1 MTNFSIRRPKFTI
14 VAMLLFLIFGFVSV
28 TNLPLQLF
36 PNINPPVAAV
46 VTSYSGASPE
56 EVEDKV
62 TKPLESQLAT
72 TSGLNKISSTTSEGM
87 TLILLEFSW
96 TTSIDDVELD
106 IINTIR
112 QTPLPDDANEPS
124 FLKFDPSMMPMM
136 QLAIT
141 GDDDI
146 LAIQDLVDDLRLE
159 LEKVPGVASIDEAG
173 SMIEEVQINLNQD
186 ELTTNNLTQQDIIQT
201 IQSHNTSMPGG
212 TVSNGDLSLTTR
224 VISELVTVEE
234 IEELVVGV
242 SADGSE
248 LTLTDV
254 AEVEVTTGDTEVITR
269 ANQEPAIQFTI
280 MKESESNTV
289 LVSNAVNDR
298 MDELLDDSKY
308 DELNAVMLYDEGSY
322 INSAIAS
329 VTNALIFGGILAM
342 LVLFFFL
349 RNLKTPLIVGIAIPF
364 SIIVTFAFLY
374 FAGIGLN
381 LMSLGGLALG
391 IGMLVD
397 NAIVV
402 IENIYRHLSMN
413 KKPKQAALDGT
424 KEVSSAIIASTL
436 TTVSVFLP
444 IVFISGLVANLFRE
458 FALAVSF
465 SLLASLLVALTVVPM
480 IASRILKK
488 PNEDREAKRMQS
500 SFMKG
505 MDRSI
510 RWVLMHRLA
519 VLFITFILLVAGGLG
534 LMNVGTELIPDSDQG
549 TFTVD
554 VELEQGT
561 TVDRT
566 QDTVNAIEDVLS
578 DYREISDFVSTAGS
592 SDQNVMSGNSGSHQ
606 AQIFVNMAPLDQRQI
621 STSDFIESIESEV
634 ARVDR
639 DAEISLSTVGSLGTE
654 ANTLV
659 FTISDPNSERLYES
673 AQELEEELLSIREV
687 RDLELSI
694 EETSPEIQIEVD
706 RTLARENALAPAQI
720 AQQVHDLTRGQ
731 LASALQTEDNNL
743 YDILVQLDPEFT
755 EDIEA
760 LENLQLQNGNGEF
773 VALSEVAEIVE
784 GESPATIQRMQQE
797 EAVEFTVY
805 YSTSTTLG
813 DISRLVEEAVDEVE
827 LDEQTT
833 FSYGGEQELL
843 EDSIGSMA
851 LAVVLAIIFIYLV
864 MAAQFESFKMP
875 FVIMFTVPL
884 VVIGVAL
891 ALLATQTALS
901 VTVFIGL
908 IVLIGIVVNNAIVL
922 VDYVNQRKASGMTT
936 FEALVVSVKD
946 RTRPILMT
954 SLTTILGMVPLALGL
969 GEGAELQQPMAL
981 AVIGGLISSTFLTLF
996 VIPVVYS
1003 LFDKQTRR
1011 RRYVTVEGEFSEVD
1025 DRARSLPPI
1034 VETERVSEY
1043 GYTEQSIADS
1053 SSNRPENEALEDPER
1068 SEQII
1073 SNVSKDENSKDQ
1085 ITQDDSLS
1093 KDDILKLLEQI
1104 VHTSKEN
1111 KKDKDQ

>member
-14 VAMLLFLIFGFVSV
+14 VAMLLFLIFGFVSI

-56 EVEDKV
+56 EVQDKV

-72 TSGLNKISSTTSEGM
+72 TSGLKKISSTTSEGM

-96 TTSIDDVELD
+96 TASIDDVELD

-112 QTPLPDDANEPS
+112 QTPLPEDANEPS

-141 GDDDI
+141 GEDDI
-146 LAIQDLVDDLRLE
+146 LSIQDLVDDMRLE
-159 LEKVPGVASIDEAG
+159 LTKVPGVASIDEAG
-173 SMIEEVQINLNQD
+173 SLIEEIQITLNQD
-186 ELTTNNLTQQDIIQT
+186 ELIANNLTQDDVVSV
-201 IQSHNTSMPGG
+201 IQSNNLTMPGG
-212 TVSNGDLSLTTR
+212 TVLDGDLSLTTR
-224 VISELVTVEE
+224 VISELVAIEE
-234 IEELVVGV
+234 VRELVVGV
-242 SADGSE
+242 GTDGNNLLLE
-248 LTLTDV
+248 DLGT
-254 AEVEVTTGDTEVITR
+254 VEVATADTNVITR

-289 LVSNAVNDR
+289 QVSNAVNDR
-298 MDELLDDSKY
+298 LNDLLDDSKY
-308 DELNAVMLYDEGSY
+308 EDLNTVMLFDEGEF

-413 KKPKQAALDGT
+413 KKPKEAALDGT
-424 KEVSSAIIASTL
+424 KEVSGAIIASTL

-488 PNEDREAKRMQS
+488 PNEDREAKRMDS
-500 SFMKG
+500 SFMRG
-505 MDRSI
+505 MDRST
-510 RWVLMHRLA
+510 RWVLTHRFA
-519 VLFITFILLVAGGLG
+519 VLAITLILLVVGGLG
-534 LMNVGTELIPDSDQG
+534 LTQVGTELIPDSDQG
-549 TFTVD
+549 NFTVD
-554 VELEQGT
+554 IALEQGT
-561 TVDRT
+561 TVERT
-566 QDTVNAIEDVLS
+566 QETVEAVEDMLG
-578 DYREISDFVSTAGS
+578 DYREIADYVSSAGS
-592 SDQNVMSGNSGSHQ
+592 SDQNAMMGNSGDHQ
-606 AQIFVNMAPLDQRQI
+606 AQIFVAMVPQDQRTI
-621 STSDFIESIESEV
+621 STSDFIESVQSDV
-634 ARVDR
+634 SRVDR

-659 FTISDPNSERLYES
+659 FTISDPNSIRLYET
-673 AQELEEELLSIREV
+673 AEELEEELLSIREV
-687 RDLELSI
+687 REIELSI

-706 RTLARENALAPAQI
+706 RDLARENGLAPAQI

-731 LASALQTEDNNL
+731 LASTLQTEDNNL
-743 YDILVQLDPEFT
+743 FNIFVKIDPEFT
-755 EDIEA
+755 EDLEA
-760 LENLQLQNGNGEF
+760 LETLQLQNGNGEYI
-773 VALSEVAEIVE
+773 ALNEVAEILNGE
-784 GESPATIQRMQQE
+784 GPTTIQRMEQE
-797 EAVEFTVY
+797 EAVEFTVF

-813 DISRLVEEAVDEVE
+813 DISQLVEEAVDDVG
-827 LDEQTT
+827 LDDQTS

-843 EDSIGSMA
+843 EDSIGSMG
-851 LAVVLAIIFIYLV
+851 LAILLAIIFIYLV

-891 ALLATQTALS
+891 ALIVTQTALS

-922 VDYVNQRKASGMTT
+922 VDYVNQRKASGLST

-954 SLTTILGMVPLALGL
+954 SSTTILGMVPLALGL

-1003 LFDKQTRR
+1003 LFDNQTRK
-1011 RRYVTVEGEFSEVD
+1011 RRYVTVEGEFFEVN
-1025 DRARSLPPI
+1025 DRAKTLPPT

-1043 GYTEQSIADS
+1043 GFVEKELDQALQDKSSAKEESQELEKESDS
-1053 SSNRPENEALEDPER
+1053 TNKP
-1068 SEQII
+1068 
-1073 SNVSKDENSKDQ
+1073 NS
-1085 ITQDDSLS
+1085 TDSLS
-1093 KDDILKLLEQI
+1093 KNDILKLLEQI
-1104 VHTSKEN
+1104 VDTSKNDHEKN
-1111 KKDKDQ
+1111 NHDPSDKDRS

>member
-14 VAMLLFLIFGFVSV
+14 VAMLIFLIFGFVSI

-62 TKPLESQLAT
+62 TRPLENQLAT

-141 GDDDI
+141 GEDEI
-146 LAIQDLVDDLRLE
+146 LEIQDLVDDLRLE
-159 LEKVPGVASIDEAG
+159 LTKVPGVANIDEAG
-173 SMIEEVQINLNQD
+173 SMIEEVQIQLNQD
-186 ELTTNNLTQQDIIQT
+186 ELTENNLTQEDIVST
-201 IQSHNTSMPGG
+201 LQSHNTSMPGG
-212 TVSNGDLSLTTR
+212 TVLNGDLSLTTR
-224 VISELVTVEE
+224 VISELVSVEE
-234 IEELVVGV
+234 IAELVVGV
-242 SADGSE
+242 GTDGNDLLIE
-248 LTLTDV
+248 DV
-254 AEVEVTTGDTEVITR
+254 GTVEITTGDAEVITR

-289 LVSNAVNDR
+289 QVSNAVNNRLD
-298 MDELLDDSKY
+298 DLLEDSKY
-308 DELNAVMLYDEGSY
+308 EDLNTVMLFDEGDF
-322 INSAIAS
+322 INSAIVS

-413 KKPKQAALDGT
+413 KKPKQAALEGT
-424 KEVSSAIIASTL
+424 KEVSGAIIASTL

-488 PNEDREAKRMQS
+488 PNENREAKRMRS
-500 SFMKG
+500 SFMG
-505 MDRSI
+505 GIDRSI
-510 RWVLMHRLA
+510 RWVLTHRFVVLA
-519 VLFITFILLVAGGLG
+519 ITFILLVVGGFG
-534 LMNVGTELIPDSDQG
+534 LTNVGTELIPDSDQG
-549 TFTVD
+549 NFTVD
-554 VELEQGT
+554 IALEQGT
-561 TVDRT
+561 TVERT
-566 QDTVNAIEDVLS
+566 QETVEAVEEVLN
-578 DYREISDFVSTAGS
+578 DYREISDFVTTAGS
-592 SDQNVMSGNSGSHQ
+592 SDQNVMRGSSGGHE
-606 AQIFVNMAPLDQRQI
+606 AQIFVTMAPLDQRTI
-621 STSDFIESIESEV
+621 STSDFIESIESDV
-634 ARVDR
+634 SRADR

-654 ANTLV
+654 ANTLQ
-659 FTISDPNSERLYES
+659 FTISDPNSQRLYES
-673 AQELEEELLSIREV
+673 AEALEEELLTIREV

-694 EETSPEIQIEVD
+694 EETTPEIQIEVD
-706 RTLARENALAPAQI
+706 RALARENALAPAQI

-743 YDILVQLDPEFT
+743 YDIFVQLDPEFT
-755 EDIEA
+755 EDLEA

-773 VALSEVAEIVE
+773 VALSEVAEIID

-797 EAVEFTVY
+797 EAVEFTVF
-805 YSTSTTLG
+805 YSTSTNLG

-827 LDEQTT
+827 LDDQTT

-851 LAVVLAIIFIYLV
+851 LAIVLAIIFIYLV

-922 VDYVNQRKASGMTT
+922 VDYVNQRKADGMTT

-954 SLTTILGMVPLALGL
+954 SLTTILGMVPLALGI

-981 AVIGGLISSTFLTLF
+981 AVIGGLVSSTFLTLF

-1003 LFDKQTRR
+1003 LFDSETRR
-1011 RRYVTVEGEFSEVD
+1011 RRYVTVEGEFREVD

-1043 GYTEQSIADS
+1043 GYKEKAVNETTAPKSDSNELPEQLDLTEAAPKEEKEAD
-1053 SSNRPENEALEDPER
+1053 A
-1068 SEQII
+1068 
-1073 SNVSKDENSKDQ
+1073 
-1085 ITQDDSLS
+1085 LS

-1104 VHTSKEN
+1104 VHSSKDD